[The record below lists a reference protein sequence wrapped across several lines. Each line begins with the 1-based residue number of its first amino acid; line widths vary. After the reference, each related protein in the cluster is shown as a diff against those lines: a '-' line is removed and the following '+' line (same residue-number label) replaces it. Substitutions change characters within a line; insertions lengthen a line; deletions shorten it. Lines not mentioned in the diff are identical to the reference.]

1 MRYITLNDM
10 MQTVRR
16 NIWKIP
22 HDIDFVIGVPRSGM
36 ICGSVVSEFINVPLI
51 DLNSFVQG
59 VEPSGGMRLS
69 LVKSNSGNIKPKVL
83 VMDDTVFNGT
93 SMRGAKTLL
102 TPFNDKY
109 DFIYCVA
116 YLEGSAIDE
125 VNIYLEDVRCN
136 TDVIYEWNIFN
147 HHPHIMK
154 RCMYDLDGVFCV
166 DPPDERNEEE
176 YLKYIKN
183 AIPLFIPKVPI
194 GKICTYR
201 LIKNQEITQNWL
213 KEQGIV
219 YDSLFMF
226 NAKTYEERQ
235 NSGISPSVMKAKVYG
250 NDKDCILFIE
260 SDDYQAREIHQISGK
275 QVLCVSTNKLYG

>member
-51 DLNSFVQG
+51 DINSFVQG

-83 VMDDTVFNGT
+83 LMDDTVFNGT
-93 SMRGAKTLL
+93 SMRKSKTILQ
-102 TPFNDKY
+102 PFKDRY
-109 DFIYCVA
+109 EFVYCVC
-116 YLEGSAIDE
+116 YLEGKAVDE
-125 VNIYLEDVRCN
+125 VDIYLEDVRCN

-154 RCMYDLDGVFCV
+154 RCMYDFDGVFCV
-166 DPPDERNEEE
+166 DPPDDRDEENYIE
-176 YLKYIKN
+176 YIKN
-183 AIPLFIPKVPI
+183 AIPLFTPKVPI
-194 GKICTYR
+194 GKIITYR
-201 LIKNQEITQNWL
+201 ISKYMEITQKWL
-213 KEQGIV
+213 NEHGIKYEQ
-219 YDSLFMF
+219 LMMF
-226 NAKTYEERQ
+226 NAKSREERS
-235 NSGISPSVMKAKVYG
+235 NSGISPGIMKGKIYSE
-250 NDKDCILFIE
+250 DIDSILFIE

>member
-69 LVKSNSGNIKPKVL
+69 LVKSNSGNTKPKVL
-83 VMDDTVFNGT
+83 MMDDTVFNGT
-93 SMRGAKTLL
+93 SMRKSKTILQ
-102 TPFNDKY
+102 PFKDRY
-109 DFIYCVA
+109 EFVYCVC
-116 YLEGSAIDE
+116 YLEGKAVDE
-125 VNIYLEDVRCN
+125 VDIYLEDVRCN

-154 RCMYDLDGVFCV
+154 RCMYVIWMVCFV
-166 DPPDERNEEE
+166 
-176 YLKYIKN
+176 
-183 AIPLFIPKVPI
+183 
-194 GKICTYR
+194 
-201 LIKNQEITQNWL
+201 W
-213 KEQGIV
+213 
-219 YDSLFMF
+219 
-226 NAKTYEERQ
+226 
-235 NSGISPSVMKAKVYG
+235 
-250 NDKDCILFIE
+250 
-260 SDDYQAREIHQISGK
+260 IHQMKGMKKNIS
-275 QVLCVSTNKLYG
+275 SI